1 MGKVIFD
8 ISMSLDGFIAGANA
22 RPEAGWGGLGEGGER
37 LHDWGFNSADP
48 RNREIEEALLATT
61 GAVIVGRTTYNLSI
75 PNWGADGPTSAARVP
90 TVVVS
95 HNVPQDIPDGGV
107 YTFVDSVEAA
117 LETAKKAAGDKDVV
131 IQGGNIAQ
139 QFITLGLV
147 DEIFI
152 HLVPVLFGS
161 GTRLIE
167 DLGGE
172 HVQLE
177 TIEVIE
183 TAEAIHLRFRV
194 VK

>member
-1 MGKVIFD
+1 MELDPGLMHANKV
-8 ISMSLDGFIAGANA
+8 LFIQ
-22 RPEAGWGGLGEGGER
+22 PL
-37 LHDWGFNSADP
+37 
-48 RNREIEEALLATT
+48 
-61 GAVIVGRTTYNLSI
+61 
-75 PNWGADGPTSAARVP
+75 
-90 TVVVS
+90 
-95 HNVPQDIPDGGV
+95 
-107 YTFVDSVEAA
+107 YTFVNSVEAA
-117 LETAKKAAGDKDVV
+117 LETAKKAAGDKDVG

-147 DEIFI
+147 DEIFS

-183 TAEAIHLRFRV
+183 TKEAIHTRFRV

>member
-1 MGKVIFD
+1 MGKVIYD
-8 ISMSLDGFIAGANA
+8 ISMSLDGFIAGANV
-22 RPEAGWGGLGEGGER
+22 RPEAGWAGLGDGGER

-75 PNWGADGPTSAARVP
+75 PNWGADGPTGAARVP
-90 TVVVS
+90 TVIVS
-95 HNVPQDIPDGGV
+95 HSVPQDIPDGGV

-117 LETAKKAAGDKDVV
+117 LETAKKAAGEKDVG

-161 GTRLIE
+161 GRRLIE
-167 DLGGE
+167 DLGGK

-183 TAEAIHLRFRV
+183 TKEAIHTRFRV

>member
-1 MGKVIFD
+1 MGRVIYD

-22 RPEAGWGGLGEGGER
+22 RPEAGWAGLGDGGER

-48 RNREIEEALLATT
+48 RNREIEEALLATM
-61 GAVIVGRTTYNLSI
+61 GAVLVGRTTYNLSI
-75 PNWGADGPTSAARVP
+75 LNWGADGPSGAARLQ

-95 HNVPQDIPDGGV
+95 HSLPQDIPAGGV
-107 YTFVDSVEAA
+107 YTFVDRVEAA

-131 IQGGNIAQ
+131 LQGGNVAQ
-139 QFITLGLV
+139 QLITLGLV

-183 TAEAIHLRFRV
+183 TKEAIHLRFRI